1 MTTRNSDAVWNGNLA
16 EGAGLVALGSE
27 MFTGPYTFASRF
39 EQGAGTNPEEL
50 LGAAHASCFSMFL
63 ANVISGAGKQ
73 VTSVRT
79 TASVTLGDGPAI
91 TGVALSVTAEV
102 PGLSEADF
110 AQHVKTTE
118 AGCPI
123 SAALSVPITVDARL
137 S

>member
-1 MTTRNSDAVWNGNLA
+1 MIRMDEAA
-16 EGAGLVALGSE
+16 A
-27 MFTGPYTFASRF
+27 RF

-63 ANVISGAGKQ
+63 ANVISQAGHQ
-73 VTSVRT
+73 VISVRT
-79 TASVTLGDGPAI
+79 TASVTLGDGPAV
-91 TGVALSVTAEV
+91 TGVALAVTADV
-102 PGLSEADF
+102 PGLIEADL

-123 SAALSVPITVDARL
+123 STALSVPITVDARL